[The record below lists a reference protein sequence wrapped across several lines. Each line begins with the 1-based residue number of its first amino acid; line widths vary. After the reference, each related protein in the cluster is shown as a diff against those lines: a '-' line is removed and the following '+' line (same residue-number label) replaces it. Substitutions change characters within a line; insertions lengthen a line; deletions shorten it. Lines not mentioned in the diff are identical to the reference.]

1 MTTEITGTWA
11 FRPVIAKLLSPDLSV
26 NLDLMDSVASVPDV
40 TEVAGALRVAVGLV
54 VRKLRQAP
62 YAGELTLAESSALSR
77 LERGG
82 PGTSSDLARVDR
94 ISPQS
99 MGVTVAALLDR
110 GLIERNRDPEDGRRI
125 VLSVTEA
132 GRRTL
137 RDKRG
142 ARTEH
147 IAAAL
152 RDGFSHDELRQLEGA
167 TALLERL
174 AEKL

>member
-1 MTTEITGTWA
+1 
-11 FRPVIAKLLSPDLSV
+11 
-26 NLDLMDSVASVPDV
+26 MDSVASVPDV

-62 YAGELTLAESSALSR
+62 SPGELSLAESSALSR

-82 PGTSSDLARVDR
+82 PATSSDLARVDR

-99 MGVTVAALLDR
+99 MGVTVAALLDG

-152 RDGFSHDELRQLEGA
+152 RDWFTGDELRQLESA
-167 TALLERL
+167 SAL
-174 AEKL
+174 

>member
-1 MTTEITGTWA
+1 
-11 FRPVIAKLLSPDLSV
+11 
-26 NLDLMDSVASVPDV
+26 MDAVAAVPDV

-62 YAGELTLAESSALSR
+62 YPDELSVAEGSALSR
-77 LERGG
+77 LERAG
-82 PGTSSDLARVDR
+82 PATSSDLARVDR

-110 GLIERNRDPEDGRRI
+110 GLIERNRDPQDGRRI

-132 GRRTL
+132 GRSTL

-152 RDGFSHDELRQLEGA
+152 RDGFSADDLSQLERA
-167 TALLERL
+167 AALLERL
-174 AEKL
+174 AERL

>member
-1 MTTEITGTWA
+1 MTTAITT
-11 FRPVIAKLLSPDLSV
+11 KLISQDLSV
-26 NLDLMDSVASVPDV
+26 NLDGMDSVASVPDV

-62 YAGELTLAESSALSR
+62 YADELTLAESSALSR

-82 PGTSSDLARVDR
+82 PATSSDLARVDR

-99 MGVTVAALLDR
+99 MGVTVASLLDR
-110 GLIERNRDPEDGRRI
+110 GLIERARDPEDGRRI
-125 VLSVTEA
+125 VLSVTDA
-132 GRRTL
+132 GRRTM

-152 RDGFSHDELRQLEGA
+152 REGFTADELRQLEGA

>member
-1 MTTEITGTWA
+1 MAHNG
-11 FRPVIAKLLSPDLSV
+11 KLIRRNLSV
-26 NLDLMDSVASVPDV
+26 SLDGMNPVASVPDV

-82 PGTSSDLARVDR
+82 PATSSDLARVDR

-99 MGVTVAALLDR
+99 MGVTVATLLDR
-110 GLIERNRDPEDGRRI
+110 GLIERSRDPEDGRRI
-125 VLSVTEA
+125 VLSITA
-132 GRRTL
+132 TGRRTVH
-137 RDKRG
+137 DKRG
-142 ARTEH
+142 ARTEQ

-152 RDGFSHDELRQLEGA
+152 RDGFSDDELAQLQVAAG
-167 TALLERL
+167 LLERL

>member
-1 MTTEITGTWA
+1 
-11 FRPVIAKLLSPDLSV
+11 
-26 NLDLMDSVASVPDV
+26 MDSVASVPDV

-54 VRKLRQAP
+54 VRKMRQAP
-62 YAGELTLAESSALSR
+62 SPGELSLAESSALSL

-82 PGTSSDLARVDR
+82 PATSSDLARVDR

-99 MGVTVAALLDR
+99 MGVTVATLLDR
-110 GLIERNRDPEDGRRI
+110 GLIERSRDPEDGRRI

-132 GRRTL
+132 GRRTV

-142 ARTEH
+142 ARTEL

-152 RDGFSHDELRQLEGA
+152 RDGFSEDDLRQLHTA
-167 TALLERL
+167 SALLERL
-174 AEKL
+174 AERL

>member
-1 MTTEITGTWA
+1 M
-11 FRPVIAKLLSPDLSV
+11 
-26 NLDLMDSVASVPDV
+26 ASVVTGPDV

-62 YAGELTLAESSALSR
+62 YAGELTLAESAALSR

-82 PGTSSDLARVDR
+82 PATSSDLARVDR

-152 RDGFSHDELRQLEGA
+152 RDGFSADELRQLEYA

-174 AEKL
+174 AQKL

>member
-1 MTTEITGTWA
+1 MGSADT
-11 FRPVIAKLLSPDLSV
+11 
-26 NLDLMDSVASVPDV
+26 VPDV
-40 TEVAGALRVAVGLV
+40 TEVAGALRVSVGLV

-62 YAGELTLAESSALSR
+62 FAGELTLAESSALSR

-82 PGTSSDLARVDR
+82 PATSSDLARGDR

-110 GLIERNRDPEDGRRI
+110 GLIERSPDPRDGRRI
-125 VLSVTEA
+125 VLSITDD
-132 GRRTL
+132 GRRMVN
-137 RDKRG
+137 DKRG

-147 IAAAL
+147 IATAL
-152 RDGFSHDELRQLEGA
+152 RDGFSDADLRQLMAA

>member
-1 MTTEITGTWA
+1 MGSADT
-11 FRPVIAKLLSPDLSV
+11 
-26 NLDLMDSVASVPDV
+26 VPDI
-40 TEVAGALRVAVGLV
+40 TDVAGALRVSVGLV

-62 YAGELTLAESSALSR
+62 FAGELTLAESSALSR
-77 LERGG
+77 LERSG
-82 PGTSSDLARVDR
+82 PGTSSDLARGDR

-110 GLIERNRDPEDGRRI
+110 GLIERSRDPEDGRRI
-125 VLSVTEA
+125 VLSITGE
-132 GRRTL
+132 GRAMV

-152 RDGFSHDELRQLEGA
+152 RDGFSDDDLRQLMAA

>member
-1 MTTEITGTWA
+1 
-11 FRPVIAKLLSPDLSV
+11 
-26 NLDLMDSVASVPDV
+26 MDSVASIPDV

-62 YAGELTLAESSALSR
+62 SPGELSLAESSALSR

-82 PGTSSDLARVDR
+82 PATSSDLARVDR

-99 MGVTVAALLDR
+99 MGVTVAALLDG

-152 RDGFSHDELRQLEGA
+152 RDGFTEDELRQLEGA
-167 TALLERL
+167 SVLLERL
-174 AEKL
+174 AERL

>member
-1 MTTEITGTWA
+1 M
-11 FRPVIAKLLSPDLSV
+11 
-26 NLDLMDSVASVPDV
+26 
-40 TEVAGALRVAVGLV
+40 
-54 VRKLRQAP
+54 RKMRQP
-62 YAGELTLAESSALSR
+62 LNEGELTTAESSALGR
-77 LERGG
+77 LERSG
-82 PGTSSDLARVDR
+82 PATSSDLARLDR

-99 MGVTVAALLDR
+99 MGVTVASLLER
-110 GLIERNRDPEDGRRI
+110 GLIERSRDPEDGRRI
-125 VLSVTEA
+125 VLSITEA

-137 RDKRG
+137 GDKRG

-152 RDGFSHDELRQLEGA
+152 RDGFSEDELRQLEGA

>member
-1 MTTEITGTWA
+1 
-11 FRPVIAKLLSPDLSV
+11 
-26 NLDLMDSVASVPDV
+26 MDSVAPVPDV

-62 YAGELTLAESSALSR
+62 NPGELSVAESSALSR

-82 PGTSSDLARVDR
+82 PATSSDLARVDR

-110 GLIERNRDPEDGRRI
+110 GLIERARDPQDGRRI
-125 VLSVTEA
+125 VLSIAEA

-152 RDGFSHDELRQLEGA
+152 RDGFSADELRQLESA
-167 TALLERL
+167 TVLLERL
-174 AEKL
+174 AGLL